1 MRSVN
6 AYHLAQTLIVCNVP
20 SAPTL
25 SMRKHVN
32 QIRGKQGGRVKAG
45 QRAPPPPPPLP
56 LGILVYFLF
65 YLPTP
70 FALHVTF
77 LSRMTTIKDIRQKGE
92 HKHKRNVSTR
102 FQGMTSS
109 C

>member
-1 MRSVN
+1 MRFAKN
-6 AYHLAQTLIVCNVP
+6 AYHLAQTLIVYT

-32 QIRGKQGGRVKAG
+32 LIRGKQGGERVKAG
-45 QRAPPPPPPLP
+45 QRGPPPPLLP